1 MHLNLSATPAT
12 IDHRRVRSELPCRG
26 EAGWR
31 SKYIQLRDD
40 IESILTLLQLNPFGE
55 YRIVRVSMN
64 LLRDRLILRN
74 KPAQL
79 TASGFLLGGVM
90 ITPEKAGSFIYFYM
104 YLIYYVWSGEGMLPG
119 ESQHLNETADPS

>member
-55 YRIVRVSMN
+55 YRIVRVSTN
-64 LLRDRLILRN
+64 LLCDRLNLRTKVIN
-74 KPAQL
+74 PPNSLLQ
-79 TASGFLLGGVM
+79 ASCW
-90 ITPEKAGSFIYFYM
+90 AAS
-104 YLIYYVWSGEGMLPG
+104 
-119 ESQHLNETADPS
+119 